1 MYNEMIR
8 STLPNFPARISP
20 NRHSTSKGSI
30 VPIHFHEEVESL
42 YCKKGSMRVNFL
54 NTSAIITAGDVL
66 FINERTPHETVT
78 ASEQNCVSCVQ
89 FDCRPFLAEN
99 ASCKNMHAMAFL
111 NESFHSFVL
120 LRSTEPLAQELMH
133 YFDRMAE
140 EYVQKT
146 DAWQEYIKGYILLT
160 IAALSRNNLLFT
172 ARSSHNAAALLR
184 LEPVF
189 TYIDAH
195 YAAPITLEDMAE
207 AIRLHPSYLCRLFR
221 QATGS
226 TLSQYL
232 NFVRVYEAE
241 KLLINSKIS
250 MTDICSRVGFSDPV
264 YFDRVF
270 RRYNGCTP
278 TAYRKF
284 KYATL

>member
-1 MYNEMIR
+1 
-8 STLPNFPARISP
+8 
-20 NRHSTSKGSI
+20 
-30 VPIHFHEEVESL
+30 
-42 YCKKGSMRVNFL
+42 
-54 NTSAIITAGDVL
+54 
-66 FINERTPHETVT
+66 
-78 ASEQNCVSCVQ
+78 
-89 FDCRPFLAEN
+89 
-99 ASCKNMHAMAFL
+99 
-111 NESFHSFVL
+111 
-120 LRSTEPLAQELMH
+120 MH

-195 YAAPITLEDMAE
+195 YAVPITLEDMAE

-250 MTDICSRVGFSDPV
+250 MTDICSRVGFSDSV